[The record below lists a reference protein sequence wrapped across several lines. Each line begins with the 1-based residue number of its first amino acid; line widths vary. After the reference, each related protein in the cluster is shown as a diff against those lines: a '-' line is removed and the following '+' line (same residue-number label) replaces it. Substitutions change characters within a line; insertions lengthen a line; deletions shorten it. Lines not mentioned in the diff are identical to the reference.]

1 MIRIAVLPVGGAIPH
16 SQLREYAAMLG
27 CHTRI
32 DLSSISSFYKE
43 HQKSPFAHQ
52 PWETGCLRFK
62 YMLGGAPPSP
72 WEDFQSCRKILA
84 VVGLCDCP
92 SSPDLDLVADQFAAA
107 CKGYSSALA
116 KRCFAFCPTDSQVCP
131 SSLSLPYGHH
141 SWIQS
146 GEMFEVWILDPVK
159 CRLLILDQLTKNY
172 GFLIR

>member
-16 SQLREYAAMLG
+16 HQLREYAAMLG
-27 CHTRI
+27 RHTRI

-84 VVGLCDCP
+84 VVGLCHCP
-92 SSPDLDLVADQFAAA
+92 SSPDLDLVDDQFAAA

-116 KRCFAFCPTDSQVCP
+116 KRCFAFFPTDSQVCP
-131 SSLSLPYGHH
+131 SSLSLPFGHH
-141 SWIQS
+141 NGIQS
-146 GEMFEVWILDPVK
+146 GEMFEV
-159 CRLLILDQLTKNY
+159 
-172 GFLIR
+172 